1 MKQKIVIEVLPCD
14 KCRSKA
20 LVLAA
25 ATDGVTSVTL
35 DGQKTDQVVVV
46 GDGVDAACLTK
57 SLRKKVGYASLLT
70 VEKVK
75 ETPEKKKEE
84 AKKDPP
90 PCARWTVPP
99 CYHPQP
105 EYYKVVYDPNPSS
118 CALM

>member
-20 LVLAA
+20 LALAA

-35 DGQKTDQVVVV
+35 DGQKKDQVVVV

-57 SLRKKVGYASLLT
+57 SLRKKVGCASLLT

-84 AKKDPP
+84 EKKDPP
-90 PCARWTVPP
+90 PCAWTVPL

-105 EYYKVVYDPNPSS
+105 EYYKVAYDPSPPSV
-118 CALM
+118 CPLM